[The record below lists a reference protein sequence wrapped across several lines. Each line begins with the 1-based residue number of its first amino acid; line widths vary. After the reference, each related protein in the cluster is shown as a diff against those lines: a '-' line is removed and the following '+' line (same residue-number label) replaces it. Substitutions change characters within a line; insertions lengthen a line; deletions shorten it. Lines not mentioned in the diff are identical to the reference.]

1 MSSTVPVIHRSPF
14 RAAGRALL
22 VAAALSASAV
32 LCLAGAGAAVAASA
46 PAEPA
51 PLTLHDTAGAA
62 VTSGDARAVPS
73 FGSAVLAAGCPADA
87 DDGARLSVTA
97 GGVTVVTSPTVAVT
111 AGQPIEVP
119 MAISFQEVVDG
130 GVEQGDATLA
140 LECLVLESGIPSS
153 VVTVAT
159 LPVAF
164 AAGVWSVPGA
174 QVEPVPP
181 TDTPTAAPPAEGPG
195 AGAIATPRPSATA
208 RPSADGDLALTGWQ
222 LGGAVVVAAGLLAGG
237 AALMLRRR
245 VR

>member
-1 MSSTVPVIHRSPF
+1 MSSTARVIHRSPF
-14 RAAGRALL
+14 RAAKRAVL
-22 VAAALSASAV
+22 VSAALSASAV
-32 LCLAGAGAAVAASA
+32 HCLAGAGAAVAASA

-111 AGQPIEVP
+111 AGQPLEVP

-130 GVEQGDATLA
+130 GVEKGDATLA

-153 VVTVAT
+153 VVTAAT

-181 TDTPTAAPPAEGPG
+181 TVTPTAAPPAEGPG
-195 AGAIATPRPSATA
+195 AGAMATPRPSATA
-208 RPSADGDLALTGWQ
+208 RPSAGGDLALTGWQ
-222 LGGAVVVAAGLLAGG
+222 LGGAGVVAAGLLAGG
-237 AALMLRRR
+237 ATLMLRRR

>member
-1 MSSTVPVIHRSPF
+1 MSSTVPVIRRSPF

-22 VAAALSASAV
+22 VTAALSASAV
-32 LCLAGAGAAVAASA
+32 LCLVGAGAAVAASA
-46 PAEPA
+46 PA
-51 PLTLHDTAGAA
+51 PLTLRDTTGAA

-87 DDGARLSVTA
+87 DDAARLSVTA
-97 GGVTVVTSPTVAVT
+97 GGVTVVTSSTVTVA
-111 AGQPIEVP
+111 AGQPVEVP

-153 VVTVAT
+153 VVTAAT
-159 LPVAF
+159 LPVTF
-164 AAGVWSVPGA
+164 AAGTWSVPGA

-181 TDTPTAAPPAEGPG
+181 TVTPTAAPPSGGSG
-195 AGAIATPRPSATA
+195 AGAIASPGPSATA

-222 LGGAVVVAAGLLAGG
+222 LGGAGVVAAGLLAGG
-237 AALMLRRR
+237 AALLLRRR
-245 VR
+245 LR

>member
-22 VAAALSASAV
+22 VTAALSASAV
-32 LCLAGAGAAVAASA
+32 LCLAGAGAAVAATTL
-46 PAEPA
+46 AEPA
-51 PLTLHDTAGAA
+51 PLTLRDTAGAA

-97 GGVTVVTSPTVAVT
+97 GGSTVVTSPTVAVT
-111 AGQPIEVP
+111 AGQPVEVP

-130 GVEQGDATLA
+130 GVEQGDATLG

-153 VVTVAT
+153 VVTAAT
-159 LPVAF
+159 LPVTF
-164 AAGVWSVPGA
+164 AAGTWSVPGA

-181 TDTPTAAPPAEGPG
+181 TVTPTDAPPAEGPG
-195 AGAIATPRPSATA
+195 AGAITTPRPSATA
-208 RPSADGDLALTGWQ
+208 SPAADGDLALTGWQ
-222 LGGAVVVAAGLLAGG
+222 LGGAGVVAAGLLAGG

>member
-1 MSSTVPVIHRSPF
+1 MSSTVRVIHRSPF

-22 VAAALSASAV
+22 VTAALSTSAV
-32 LCLAGAGAAVAASA
+32 LCLVGSGAAVAASA
-46 PAEPA
+46 PA
-51 PLTLHDTAGAA
+51 PLTLRDTAGAA

-87 DDGARLSVTA
+87 DDAARLSVTA
-97 GGVTVVTSPTVAVT
+97 GGVTVVTSPTVTVA
-111 AGQPIEVP
+111 AGQPVEVP

-153 VVTVAT
+153 VVTAAT
-159 LPVAF
+159 LPVTF
-164 AAGVWSVPGA
+164 AAGTWSVPGA

-181 TDTPTAAPPAEGPG
+181 TATPTAGPPSGGPG
-195 AGAIATPRPSATA
+195 AGAIASPSPSSAA

-222 LGGAVVVAAGLLAGG
+222 LGGAGVVAAGLLAGG
-237 AALMLRRR
+237 AALLLRRR
-245 VR
+245 LR

>member
-1 MSSTVPVIHRSPF
+1 MSSTVPDVHRSPF

-22 VAAALSASAV
+22 VTAALSASAV

-51 PLTLHDTAGAA
+51 PLTLRDTAGAT

-87 DDGARLSVTA
+87 DDAARLSVTA
-97 GGVTVVTSPTVAVT
+97 GGITVVTSPTVAVA
-111 AGQPIEVP
+111 AGQPVEVP
-119 MAISFQEVVDG
+119 MSISFQEVVDG

-153 VVTVAT
+153 VVTAAT
-159 LPVAF
+159 LPVTF
-164 AAGVWSVPGA
+164 AAGTWSVPGA

-181 TDTPTAAPPAEGPG
+181 TVTPTATPPAGGPG
-195 AGAIATPRPSATA
+195 AGAIATPSPSATA

-222 LGGAVVVAAGLLAGG
+222 LGGVGLLAAGLLAVG
-237 AALMLRRR
+237 AALLLRRR
-245 VR
+245 LR

>member
-1 MSSTVPVIHRSPF
+1 MSSTARVIHRSPF
-14 RAAGRALL
+14 RAAKRALL
-22 VAAALSASAV
+22 VSAALSASAV
-32 LCLAGAGAAVAASA
+32 LCLVGAGAASAATTL
-46 PAEPA
+46 AEPA

-153 VVTVAT
+153 VVTAAT

-195 AGAIATPRPSATA
+195 AGAITTPRPSATA
-208 RPSADGDLALTGWQ
+208 QPSPDGDLALTGWQ
-222 LGGAVVVAAGLLAGG
+222 LGGAVVAAAGLLAGG

>member
-1 MSSTVPVIHRSPF
+1 MSSTAPVIHRSPF

-22 VAAALSASAV
+22 VTAALSASAV

-46 PAEPA
+46 PA
-51 PLTLHDTAGAA
+51 PLTLRDTAGAA

-87 DDGARLSVTA
+87 DDAARLSVTA
-97 GGVTVVTSPTVAVT
+97 GGVTVVTSPTVTVA
-111 AGQPIEVP
+111 AGQPVEVP

-153 VVTVAT
+153 VVTAAT
-159 LPVAF
+159 LPVTF
-164 AAGVWSVPGA
+164 AAGTWSVPGA

-181 TDTPTAAPPAEGPG
+181 TVTPTAAPPSGGPE
-195 AGAIATPRPSATA
+195 AGAIASPGRSATA

-222 LGGAVVVAAGLLAGG
+222 LGGAGVVAAGLLAGG
-237 AALMLRRR
+237 AALLLRRR
-245 VR
+245 LR

>member
-1 MSSTVPVIHRSPF
+1 MSSTVRVIHRSPL
-14 RAAGRALL
+14 RAAGRTLL
-22 VAAALSASAV
+22 VTAALSASAV

-46 PAEPA
+46 PA
-51 PLTLHDTAGAA
+51 PLTLRDTAGAE

-87 DDGARLSVTA
+87 DDAARLSVTA
-97 GGVTVVTSPTVAVT
+97 GGVTVVTSPTVTVA
-111 AGQPIEVP
+111 ARQPVEVP

-153 VVTVAT
+153 VVTAAT
-159 LPVAF
+159 LPVTF
-164 AAGVWSVPGA
+164 AAGTWSVPGA

-181 TDTPTAAPPAEGPG
+181 TATPTAGPPSGGPG
-195 AGAIATPRPSATA
+195 AGAIASPSPSAAA

-222 LGGAVVVAAGLLAGG
+222 LGGAGVVAAGLLAGG
-237 AALMLRRR
+237 AVLLLRRR
-245 VR
+245 LR

>member
-22 VAAALSASAV
+22 VTAALSASAV
-32 LCLAGAGAAVAASA
+32 LCLVGSGAAVAASA
-46 PAEPA
+46 PA
-51 PLTLHDTAGAA
+51 PLTLRDTAGAA

-87 DDGARLSVTA
+87 DDAARLSVTA
-97 GGVTVVTSPTVAVT
+97 GGVTVVTSSTVTVA
-111 AGQPIEVP
+111 AGQPVEVP

-153 VVTVAT
+153 VVTAAT
-159 LPVAF
+159 LPVTF
-164 AAGVWSVPGA
+164 AAGTWSVPSA

-181 TDTPTAAPPAEGPG
+181 TATPTAAPPSDGPG
-195 AGAIATPRPSATA
+195 SGAITTPSPSATA

-222 LGGAVVVAAGLLAGG
+222 LGGAGVIAAGLLAGG
-237 AALMLRRR
+237 AALLLRRR
-245 VR
+245 LR